1 MDEITIYTTA
11 WCGDCHRAKQFLSER
26 GVAYR
31 EVDVDEDP
39 DAEDLV
45 LRVNDGRRKVPT
57 IEHGGKFF
65 ACSPFDPY
73 LLSSELNIA
82 LNPAKK

>member
-1 MDEITIYTTA
+1 MGPIRIYSTE
-11 WCGDCHRAKQFLSER
+11 WCSDCRRAKQFLKER
-26 GVAYR
+26 GVQL
-31 EVDVDEDP
+31 EEINIDESP

-57 IEHGGKFF
+57 FDLNGEFF

-73 LLSSELNIA
+73 FLAEKFGVP
-82 LNPAKK
+82 LNP

>member
-1 MDEITIYTTA
+1 MGPVRIYSTE
-11 WCGDCHRAKQFLSER
+11 WCSDCRRAKQFLKER
-26 GVAYR
+26 GVQL
-31 EVDVDEDP
+31 EEINMDESP

-57 IEHGGKFF
+57 FDLNGEFF

-73 LLSSELNIA
+73 FLAEKFGVP
-82 LNPAKK
+82 LNP